1 MIETG
6 TEPLECA
13 LAKSDIM
20 FTRGKIAQSVELEEK
35 SFSIV
40 QDIAEKNPTDKNQ
53 GNLAASYG
61 RMGNRLEVQGKLDSA
76 MEMYQKSLEIHEKL
90 CAKLGTA
97 EWQRALAVS
106 YGDVGNI
113 LESQG
118 DLSGAIEMNLA
129 HRNRRETCL

>member
-1 MIETG
+1 
-6 TEPLECA
+6 
-13 LAKSDIM
+13 
-20 FTRGKIAQSVELEEK
+20 
-35 SFSIV
+35 
-40 QDIAEKNPTDKNQ
+40 
-53 GNLAASYG
+53 
-61 RMGNRLEVQGKLDSA
+61 MGNRLEVQGKLDSA

-118 DLSGAIEMNLA
+118 DLSGAIEMYQKILPFWKN
-129 HRNRRETCL
+129 